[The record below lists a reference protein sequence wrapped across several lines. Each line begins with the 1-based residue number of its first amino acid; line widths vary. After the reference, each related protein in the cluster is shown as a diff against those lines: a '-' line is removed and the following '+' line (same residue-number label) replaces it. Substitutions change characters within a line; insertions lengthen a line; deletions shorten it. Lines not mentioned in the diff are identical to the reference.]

1 MNKVLNG
8 KELSIL
14 LGIIPNSKEEDL
26 NDLQV
31 IIKNIKTNEII
42 YDNRL
47 VDLFEKLYKLPQDL
61 DKVRLRKKVG
71 KKEKK

>member
-42 YDNRL
+42 YDNKL

>member
-42 YDNRL
+42 YDNKL

-71 KKEKK
+71 EKEKK

>member
-42 YDNRL
+42 YDNKL

-61 DKVRLRKKVG
+61 DKVRLKKKIG
-71 KKEKK
+71 KEEKK

>member
-42 YDNRL
+42 YDNKL

-61 DKVRLRKKVG
+61 DKVRLRKKIG

>member
-61 DKVRLRKKVG
+61 DKVRLKRIG

>member
-1 MNKVLNG
+1 MNKELNG

-14 LGIIPNSKEEDL
+14 LGIIANSKEEDL

-42 YDNRL
+42 YDNKL

-61 DKVRLRKKVG
+61 DKVRLRKKIG

>member
-42 YDNRL
+42 YDNKL
-47 VDLFEKLYKLPQDL
+47 VDLFEKLYKLTQDL
-61 DKVRLRKKVG
+61 DKVRLRKNIG
-71 KKEKK
+71 EKEKK

>member
-1 MNKVLNG
+1 MNRVLNG

-42 YDNRL
+42 YDNKL